1 MSDEI
6 KRLKDPIYGYISVNS
21 KILHEI
27 VDTAAFQR
35 LRQIRQTSYEPLY
48 SAALHNRFIHSLG
61 VYHLG
66 CIASSAMKDN
76 IGKSKYKNDWKKEW
90 EDDFKLAC
98 LLHDVGHSPFSHSG
112 EKFYD
117 FDAIGEKV
125 KKELGSS
132 DFSKDFDK
140 AVANSRKCKNHE
152 LMSACIGIKTFSDFI
167 KDKEFFVRCII
178 GYTYELKG
186 KDDKV
191 SRSIKNALILLLNSP
206 CIDVDKIDYLLRDS
220 YVTGFDTIAIDYER
234 LLKSVC
240 FMMPNDDSE
249 MSIVFQKRAI
259 SVLENVIYAHDAEQ
273 KWIQNHPV
281 VKYETYIVQYIIDKV
296 KKYYDNN
303 EANIFSDAALTEK
316 GVSSCIQIIDKE
328 SEARKDTVSL
338 LCDDDIVF
346 TMKNRLLQSDN
357 NGLMREYF
365 DRTKRRHPIWKSES
379 EYRALFDN
387 GGPCS
392 NIKEKFQVQMQKLE
406 KFLLDND
413 LYIITEETKNI
424 CEKCLENEI
433 KKIDENENIGETD
446 KSVQKIRLN
455 DIQNALSVLK
465 DTATNCNIPMDFVI
479 LKANRFES
487 GFTTDSMRFLNVDFV
502 YLEKP
507 IKLEKI
513 NSTLKA
519 DKNEENKGFF
529 YLFYRRTAE
538 FNIDINN
545 LIKSLNQA
553 YSN

>member
-1 MSDEI
+1 
-6 KRLKDPIYGYISVNS
+6 
-21 KILHEI
+21 
-27 VDTAAFQR
+27 
-35 LRQIRQTSYEPLY
+35 
-48 SAALHNRFIHSLG
+48 
-61 VYHLG
+61 
-66 CIASSAMKDN
+66 
-76 IGKSKYKNDWKKEW
+76 
-90 EDDFKLAC
+90 
-98 LLHDVGHSPFSHSG
+98 
-112 EKFYD
+112 
-117 FDAIGEKV
+117 
-125 KKELGSS
+125 
-132 DFSKDFDK
+132 
-140 AVANSRKCKNHE
+140 
-152 LMSACIGIKTFSDFI
+152 
-167 KDKEFFVRCII
+167 
-178 GYTYELKG
+178 
-186 KDDKV
+186 
-191 SRSIKNALILLLNSP
+191 
-206 CIDVDKIDYLLRDS
+206 
-220 YVTGFDTIAIDYER
+220 
-234 LLKSVC
+234 
-240 FMMPNDDSE
+240 
-249 MSIVFQKRAI
+249 
-259 SVLENVIYAHDAEQ
+259 
-273 KWIQNHPV
+273 
-281 VKYETYIVQYIIDKV
+281 
-296 KKYYDNN
+296 
-303 EANIFSDAALTEK
+303 
-316 GVSSCIQIIDKE
+316 
-328 SEARKDTVSL
+328 
-338 LCDDDIVF
+338 
-346 TMKNRLLQSDN
+346 MKNRLLQSDN